1 MTLKPPSDLICTD
14 EEHYHK
20 GGQWVEYFA
29 SVCGLR
35 RDERVLDVGSGGG
48 RVAVPLTDYLTGGTY
63 DGFDT
68 SAHDVTWCRE
78 NVTPRA
84 PNFTFRHV
92 DIRNQT
98 YNPAGTID
106 PLRFRFPY
114 DDSSFDF
121 VFLTSIFTHMLP
133 VHVEHYFGEISRV
146 LRPSG
151 RWLATWFMLDEA
163 ALASVEDGTA
173 AFDFRHDLGD
183 YRVVYPERHEDAI
196 AYPEQHVL
204 ELYERFGFDVA
215 VDLGQWAPGR
225 PPSPTN
231 KDGQDI
237 VIARPR

>member
-1 MTLKPPSDLICTD
+1 MCSSTTRASDHRYRSATRSIARESASNRCAREVGPSKPDDRMTLKPPSDLICTD

-133 VHVEHYFGEISRV
+133 V
-146 LRPSG
+146 
-151 RWLATWFMLDEA
+151 
-163 ALASVEDGTA
+163 
-173 AFDFRHDLGD
+173 
-183 YRVVYPERHEDAI
+183 
-196 AYPEQHVL
+196 
-204 ELYERFGFDVA
+204 
-215 VDLGQWAPGR
+215 
-225 PPSPTN
+225 
-231 KDGQDI
+231 
-237 VIARPR
+237 